1 MTEEE
6 FQDILTARL
15 KEYFKKDGIVVNKWK
30 NLIYRVIV
38 GSNMKYVPE
47 TPLKN
52 IRGRFAFQTDI
63 LISKDSVPLVVI
75 ELKYRGITT
84 HNILTYSSKA
94 QEHKRI
100 YPYLRYGLVV
110 GGRKNIPKRFFV
122 HNFGFDFAFALP
134 DLEDRKETEK
144 LVEILREQVL
154 NASTLLKIFEQ
165 NKKVKF
171 VNSSLKIE

>member
-6 FQDILTARL
+6 FQDMLTAKL
-15 KEYFKKDGIVVNKWK
+15 KEYFKKDGIAVNKWK

-100 YPYLRYGLVV
+100 YPYLRYGLVA

-134 DLEDRKETEK
+134 DLEDKEETEK
-144 LVEILREQVL
+144 LVEILREQVS